1 MRRLLQILWVVFSYR
16 LDAFIDRE
24 DIPWFLVL
32 LLFPFTLKPEPATS
46 REQRLRLA
54 LEQLGPIFIKFGQLL
69 STRKDL
75 LDDDMANELAKL
87 QDDVKPF
94 DSAQATAI
102 IEKAL
107 KKPVT
112 EVFASFDQ
120 KPLASASIAQVHTAT
135 LLTGEEVVIKVVRPH
150 IEKTIAKDIA
160 LLRLIA
166 KALHRFHPE
175 GKRLR
180 PLELVEDYQHTILDE
195 LDLKREAANTS
206 QLRRNFLN
214 SGLIYV
220 PEIYWDYSNQDIIVM
235 ERIHGIP
242 VTDMDKLKS
251 EGVNLKNLAERGV
264 ELFFSQVFR
273 DSFFHADMHPG
284 NIFVSYGK
292 PEVPEYIAIDC
303 AIIGSL
309 SEFDQYYLARNLL
322 AIFQRDYR
330 LVAELH
336 VQCGWVPAKTRV
348 TDFEAAIR
356 SVCEP
361 IFEKPLGE
369 ISFGQLL
376 LYLFQTARRFE
387 MEVQPSLVLLQKTL
401 LNVEGLGRQLY
412 PELDLW
418 ATAQPF
424 LEVWIKERYSPK
436 SVLKQ
441 LQKHAPGWL
450 EQLPQIPDLV
460 FERLNHSQSMPQP
473 QPSAANEDLLL
484 SLKRQQRI
492 GMATLLVMSAGMALF
507 FCNQIMVAG

>member
-16 LDAFIDRE
+16 LDAFIDRD
-24 DIPWFLVL
+24 DIPWFLTL
-32 LLFPFTLKPEPATS
+32 LLWPFTLKPEPKQP
-46 REQRLRLA
+46 REVRLRLA
-54 LEQLGPIFIKFGQLL
+54 LERLGPIFIKFGQLL

-75 LDDDMANELAKL
+75 LDDDLASELAKL
-87 QDDVKPF
+87 QDDVAPF
-94 DSAQATAI
+94 DSQHATAI

-107 KKPVT
+107 KAPVT
-112 EVFASFDQ
+112 EVFSSFDQ
-120 KPLASASIAQVHTAT
+120 EPLASASIAQVHTAT
-135 LLTGEEVVIKVVRPH
+135 LLTGQDVVIKVVRPNL
-150 IEKTIAKDIA
+150 EKTIQKDIR
-160 LLRLIA
+160 LLRFIA
-166 KALHRFHPE
+166 MAITKLHPE

-180 PLELVEDYQHTILDE
+180 PLELVEDYRHTILDE

-206 QLRRNFLN
+206 QLRRNFLG

-220 PEIYWDYSNQDIIVM
+220 PEVYWDYSNQDILVM

-242 VTDMDKLKS
+242 VTDMEALKA
-251 EGVNLKNLAERGV
+251 EGVNLRKLAERGV
-264 ELFFSQVFR
+264 EIFFTQVFR

-284 NIFVSYGK
+284 NIFVSYGT
-292 PEVPEYIAIDC
+292 PDNPEYIAIDC

-336 VQCGWVPAKTRV
+336 VQCGWVPAKTKV

-401 LNVEGLGRQLY
+401 LNIEGLGRQLY
-412 PELDLW
+412 PALDLW

-424 LEVWIKERYSPK
+424 LEDWVKNRYSPK
-436 SVLKQ
+436 AVLKQ
-441 LQKHAPGWL
+441 LQRHAPGWL
-450 EQLPQIPDLV
+450 EHLPQIPDLV
-460 FERLNHSQSMPQP
+460 FDKLSHAPATHPQAI
-473 QPSAANEDLLL
+473 SETDKLLIKN
-484 SLKRQQRI
+484 LKSQQRI
-492 GMATLLVMSAGMALF
+492 SAATLMVISVSAIF
-507 FCNQIMVAG
+507 FFYQTYISL

>member
-1 MRRLLQILWVVFSYR
+1 MRRLFHILWIILKFR
-16 LDAFIDRE
+16 LDDFIDRE
-24 DIPWFLVL
+24 VLPWYIKAL
-32 LLFPFTLKPEPATS
+32 LLPFKLNPIPPQNKAI
-46 REQRLRLA
+46 RLRRA

-75 LDDDMANELAKL
+75 LNDDLANELAKL

-94 DSAQATAI
+94 DSQQAENI
-102 IEKAL
+102 ISQAL
-107 KKPVT
+107 NKPVND
-112 EVFASFDQ
+112 VFNNFERT
-120 KPLASASIAQVHTAT
+120 PLASASIAQVHSAT
-135 LLTGEEVVIKVVRPH
+135 LLSGQEVVIKVVRPH
-150 IEKTIAKDIA
+150 IEKTILKDIR

-166 KALHRFHPE
+166 RAINHLHPE

-180 PLELVEDYQHTILDE
+180 PIELVDDYQHTILDE

-206 QLRRNFLN
+206 QLRRNFLD

-220 PEIYWDYSNQDIIVM
+220 PEVYWDFSNQDILVM

-242 VTDMDKLKS
+242 VTDMDTLRK
-251 EGVNLKNLAERGV
+251 EGVNLRKLAERGV
-264 ELFFSQVFR
+264 EIFFTQVFR

-284 NIFVSYGK
+284 NIFVSYNK
-292 PEVPEYIAIDC
+292 PENPEYIAIDC

-322 AIFQRDYR
+322 AIFHRDYR

-336 VQCGWVPAKTRV
+336 VQCGWVPPHTKV

-401 LNVEGLGRQLY
+401 LNIEGLGRQLY
-412 PELDLW
+412 PQLDLW
-418 ATAQPF
+418 STAQPF
-424 LEVWIKERYSPK
+424 LENWIRERYSPI

-441 LQKHAPGWL
+441 FQKHAPGWI
-450 EQLPQIPDLV
+450 EHMPQIPDLI
-460 FERLNHSQSMPQP
+460 FDRLNQAP
-473 QPSAANEDLLL
+473 
-484 SLKRQQRI
+484 I
-492 GMATLLVMSAGMALF
+492 GP
-507 FCNQIMVAG
+507 

>member
-1 MRRLLQILWVVFSYR
+1 MRRLVQILWVVFSYR
-16 LDAFIDRE
+16 LDAFIDRN
-24 DIPWFLVL
+24 DIPWFLTA
-32 LLFPFTLKPEPATS
+32 LLFPFTLKPEPAQS
-46 REQRLRLA
+46 REERLRLA
-54 LEQLGPIFIKFGQLL
+54 LERLGPIFIKFGQLL

-75 LDDDMANELAKL
+75 LNDKMANELAKL

-94 DSAQATAI
+94 DGEHATRI

-107 KKPVT
+107 NKSIA
-112 EVFASFDQ
+112 EVFSEFDQ
-120 KPLASASIAQVHTAT
+120 QPLASASIAQVHAAT
-135 LLTGEEVVIKVVRPH
+135 LLSGEDVVIKVVRPGL
-150 IEKTIAKDIA
+150 EKTILKDIG

-166 KALHRFHPE
+166 KAITNFHPE

-206 QLRRNFLN
+206 QLRRNFKD

-220 PEIYWDYSNQDIIVM
+220 PEVYWDYSNQDIIVM

-242 VTDMDKLKS
+242 VTDMDKLKA
-251 EGVNLKNLAERGV
+251 EGVNLKMLAERGV
-264 ELFFSQVFR
+264 EIFFTQVFR

-292 PEVPEYIAIDC
+292 PDNPEYIAIDC

-322 AIFQRDYR
+322 AIFHRDYR

-336 VQCGWVPAKTRV
+336 VQCGWVPAKTKV

-401 LNVEGLGRQLY
+401 LNIEGLGRQLY

-418 ATAQPF
+418 NTAQPF
-424 LEVWIKERYSPK
+424 LESWIKERYSPK
-436 SVLKQ
+436 SVFKQ
-441 LQKHAPGWL
+441 LQRHAPGWL
-450 EQLPQIPDLV
+450 EHLPQIPDLV
-460 FERLNHSQSMPQP
+460 FDRLNQVPATQP
-473 QPSAANEDLLL
+473 QKEKGGDDALIK
-484 SLKRQQRI
+484 SLKSQQRI
-492 GMATLLVMSAGMALF
+492 SLLTLCVISATALF
-507 FCNQIMVAG
+507 LIYKNNLML